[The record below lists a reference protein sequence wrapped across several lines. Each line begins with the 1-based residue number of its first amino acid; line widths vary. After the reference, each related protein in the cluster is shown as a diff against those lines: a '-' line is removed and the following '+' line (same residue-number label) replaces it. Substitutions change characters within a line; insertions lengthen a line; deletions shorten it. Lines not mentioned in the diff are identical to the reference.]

1 MHIFHIRC
9 LEAGVTEQKV
19 IKEKLKLRKL
29 ISGNSFLRNNQMLT
43 VIVSKVAK
51 RRLQYN

>member
-1 MHIFHIRC
+1 MHIFHIHRF
-9 LEAGVTEQKV
+9 EAGVTQQEVK
-19 IKEKLKLRKL
+19 KEKLKLRKL
-29 ISGNSFLRNNQMLT
+29 ISGNSNLRNNQILT